1 MRKVEEKGIE
11 IEWKNAR
18 PRDRM
23 KEPEWKEPEWKNSTP
38 ACAQE
43 IDWKKSTG
51 EKKYKGKY
59 VRAQEIEWKN

>member
-11 IEWKNAR
+11 IERKNAR

-23 KEPEWKEPEWKNSTP
+23 KEPEWKNSTR

>member
-1 MRKVEEKGIE
+1 MGKVEEKGIE
-11 IEWKNAR
+11 IEWTNAR

-23 KEPEWKEPEWKNSTP
+23 KEPEWKNNTL

-43 IDWKKSTG
+43 IDWKNSTG